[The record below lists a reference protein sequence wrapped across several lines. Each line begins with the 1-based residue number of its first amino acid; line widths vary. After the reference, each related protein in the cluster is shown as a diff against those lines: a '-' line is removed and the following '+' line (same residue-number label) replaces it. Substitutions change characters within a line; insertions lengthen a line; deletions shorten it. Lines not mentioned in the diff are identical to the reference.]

1 MTRQILRY
9 RLERRPDPGEE
20 AALVQ
25 SFLKYGTIYV
35 VADPDTT
42 IEEWTSK
49 TFGIATEEKALRLYI
64 DREDAL
70 QYARTI
76 KATLPNGTI
85 MVMKTTQAMAKSL
98 IAEYSHKGIIREV
111 WLCGRTPI
119 RAKVG
124 VVPFTKD
131 VKRDSPSTIMEP
143 DGRGEAKA
151 PTQESS
157 EIPAS
162 QSVADTPLS
171 ADVQSETAF
180 EPKKFL
186 LVEDVRKV
194 LSEPVA
200 AERRKIDPSGSFLN
214 FHCLMEKLIHTNR
227 IDPSSLD
234 AQFGLV
240 EGFTELLM
248 TDITSCN
255 VPKSAVAQYL
265 RYFGLY
271 EFFYLFKT
279 QSTEIAEMLKG
290 DPQIDPYP
298 IQKWISTSKA
308 EECFTLTNIRTK
320 QFNGINLYR
329 LTFQS
334 KDNRRKNLVYVTS
347 STNHDM
353 IVGKDYILTGIEPL
367 DNGTA
372 SNVSTTNA
380 ATSEVSALPSK
391 EEELAKL
398 EEMERAEQE
407 KKKKR
412 YPSQSMPPQRRQ
424 GQPGR
429 GDPRMTGKNRYI
441 SETPEEKLEKDKQT
455 VLEWIIKTKKVG
467 EKEAR
472 RMMVG
477 FDDDAEALASFAK
490 YLNESKADTK
500 FARRGY
506 TPRRLM
512 HDLHYSPIE
521 AYEMMTSLMRDPQNT
536 MQRLKYRETDPQY
549 QPQRKTDTGKE

>member
-1 MTRQILRY
+1 MRY

-20 AALVQ
+20 TALVQ
-25 SFLKYGTIYV
+25 NFLKYRAVYV
-35 VADPDTT
+35 IADPDTT
-42 IEEWTSK
+42 IEEWDSK
-49 TFGIATEEKALRLYI
+49 TFGIATEGKALRLYI

-70 QYARTI
+70 QYARAI
-76 KATLPNGTI
+76 KATLPNGTV

-98 IAEYSHKGIIREV
+98 IVEYSHKGFIDKV
-111 WLCGRTPI
+111 WLCGKTPI

-124 VVPFTKD
+124 VDPFTKD

-143 DGRGEAKA
+143 DRKGEIEAA
-151 PTQESS
+151 TQMSSSS
-157 EIPAS
+157 ETLTS
-162 QSVADTPLS
+162 QLIADTS
-171 ADVQSETAF
+171 SFAEAQSETPI
-180 EPKKFL
+180 EPKEFL

-214 FHCLMEKLIHTNR
+214 LHCLMEKLIHTNR
-227 IDPSSLD
+227 IEPSSLD

-240 EGFTELLM
+240 AGFTELLM

-255 VPKSAVAQYL
+255 VPKDAVAQYL

-271 EFFYLFKT
+271 EFFYLFKR

-290 DPQIDPYP
+290 NPQIDPYP

-308 EECFTLTNIRTK
+308 EECFTLTNIRMK

-329 LTFQS
+329 LVFQS
-334 KDNRRKNLVYVTS
+334 KDSRRKNLIYVTS
-347 STNHDM
+347 STNHEM
-353 IVGKDYILTGIEPL
+353 IIGKDYILTGVEPL
-367 DNGTA
+367 DKGTA

-407 KKKKR
+407 NKKKR
-412 YPSQSMPPQRRQ
+412 NPSQSMPPQRRQ
-424 GQPGR
+424 GQPGK

-441 SETPEEKLEKDKQT
+441 SETPEEKMEKDKQT

-521 AYEMMTSLMRDPQNT
+521 TYEMMTCLMRDPQNT

-549 QPQRKTDTGKE
+549 QPRKKTDTGKE

>member
-1 MTRQILRY
+1 MYFMKDLFYLTRQILQY
-9 RLERRPDPGEE
+9 RLERRPDQGEE
-20 AALVQ
+20 TALVH
-25 SFLKYGTIYV
+25 SFLKYGAIYV

-42 IEEWTSK
+42 IEEWDSK
-49 TFGIATEEKALRLYI
+49 TFGIATEGKALRLYI

-70 QYARTI
+70 QYAHTI
-76 KATLPNGTI
+76 NATLPNGTV

-98 IAEYSHKGIIREV
+98 ISEYSHKGFIGEV
-111 WLCGRTPI
+111 WLCGKTPI

-124 VVPFTKD
+124 VAPFTKD
-131 VKRDSPSTIMEP
+131 VKRDSPSTIMES
-143 DGRGEAKA
+143 DGHKEAESVVQA
-151 PTQESS
+151 P
-157 EIPAS
+157 PAETPVS
-162 QSVADTPLS
+162 QPAVDTPPT
-171 ADVQSETAF
+171 AEAASEPT
-180 EPKKFL
+180 EFL

-214 FHCLMEKLIHTNR
+214 LHQLMDKLIHANR
-227 IDPSSLD
+227 IDPSELD
-234 AQFGLV
+234 SQLGV
-240 EGFTELLM
+240 GPGFTKILTEDLTGCQVPM
-248 TDITSCN
+248 DIAG
-255 VPKSAVAQYL
+255 KYL

-271 EFFYLFKT
+271 EYLYLFKG
-279 QSTEIAEMLKG
+279 QSLSMAEELKKA
-290 DPQIDPYP
+290 QIDRYD
-298 IQKWISTSKA
+298 IKA
-308 EECFTLTNIRTK
+308 ATVKTDERFRLIGIK
-320 QFNGINLYR
+320 PGKKNGANLYQ
-329 LTFQS
+329 LSFES
-334 KDNRRKNLVYVTS
+334 DKRKVTVIS
-347 STNHDM
+347 STNLDM
-353 IVGKDYILTGIEPL
+353 IKGKEYSLGGIEPV
-367 DNGTA
+367 DMGTA

-424 GQPGR
+424 GQPGK
-429 GDPRMTGKNRYI
+429 GDSRMTGKNRYI
-441 SETPEEKLEKDKQT
+441 SETPEEKMEKDKQT

-549 QPQRKTDTGKE
+549 QPRKKTDAGKE